1 MNNAEIVRMLNTA
14 IYRRLPTTNKNV
26 TFKSL
31 IRRLINFID
40 GRRMRDY
47 VIVKIHEAVG
57 LDVNLAEE
65 EIDELLKDF
74 DRKELAWIIR
84 LKSIVEKA
92 NIEQRF
98 IMLNLLGILD
108 LGPAPDEAILIAR
121 NRNADAINNINNNN
135 GLN

>member
-1 MNNAEIVRMLNTA
+1 M
-14 IYRRLPTTNKNV
+14 
-26 TFKSL
+26 
-31 IRRLINFID
+31 
-40 GRRMRDY
+40 
-47 VIVKIHEAVG
+47 IVKIHEAVG

-65 EIDELLKDF
+65 EIDELHKEF
-74 DRKELAWIIR
+74 GRKELAWIIR

-108 LGPAPDEAILIAR
+108 LGPQPDEDIVIAM